1 MGALAGGMNATTR
14 AAVRFCISHGHTP
27 LTVHNGFRGLL
38 DDNVSKLS
46 WLRVDAWIAHP
57 VSTPNKVS

>member
-1 MGALAGGMNATTR
+1 MGAPAGGMNAATR
-14 AAVRFCISHGHTP
+14 AAIRFCVSRVHMP

-38 DDNVSKLS
+38 DDNVSELS
-46 WLRVDAWIAHP
+46 WLHVDTWIAHP